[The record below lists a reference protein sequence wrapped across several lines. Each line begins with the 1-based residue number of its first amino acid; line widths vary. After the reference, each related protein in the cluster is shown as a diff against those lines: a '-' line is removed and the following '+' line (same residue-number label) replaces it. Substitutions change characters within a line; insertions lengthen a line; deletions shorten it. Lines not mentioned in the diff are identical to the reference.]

1 MNKELLLSNQICFL
15 VYRLDREIQARYR
28 PLLDTLGV
36 TYPQYLVLLVLWE
49 YQSLEVGKLCTI
61 LGLDTGTISPL
72 LKRMQNAG
80 LIQKIRSRKDERV
93 VTILLTEKGKNLQ
106 EEALKIPKQIY
117 ACLFKESEE
126 YVALK
131 QLLSTYVSR
140 LSSS

>member
-1 MNKELLLSNQICFL
+1 
-15 VYRLDREIQARYR
+15 
-28 PLLDTLGV
+28 
-36 TYPQYLVLLVLWE
+36 
-49 YQSLEVGKLCTI
+49 
-61 LGLDTGTISPL
+61 
-72 LKRMQNAG
+72 MQNAG

-117 ACLFKESEE
+117 DCLFKESEE